1 VSLYPTRLPL
11 MSSYS
16 TAPFRRSG
24 SSGSMSSTSKTNSK
38 TVLFDSKT
46 LQGMLGLTPAGAGAG
61 GGKPPKT
68 KADRK
73 ALKKATMSRNREYN
87 RMVESILLEETGQVM
102 KRYCVELCCVVLYCI
117 VLYCIVLY
125 CIVLYC
131 IVLYR
136 GV

>member
-1 VSLYPTRLPL
+1 MSLYPTRLPL

-46 LQGMLGLTPAGAGAG
+46 LQGMLGLTHAGAGAGAG

-102 KRYCVELCCVVLYCI
+102 KRYCVELCCI

-125 CIVLYC
+125 CIVL
-131 IVLYR
+131 
-136 GV
+136 